1 MSASRATFRAF
12 ALVAFLSAF
21 AVAAPSYAV
30 QRTFVSGKGL
40 DANPCSLA
48 LPCRTFVAAMAQTSE
63 GGEIVV
69 LDSAGYGGVDINKSL
84 SISVPPG
91 IYAGVTVTGPW
102 GISITGATTRVA
114 LRGLTFNSQSGGQM
128 GVSIA
133 QGLSLTI
140 EDCTFSGFSAV
151 AVMLGASGSTA
162 LVRNTTIRDGSGS
175 GISVTTGVDA
185 VLDNVRVVDT
195 GSGAGIALYDGAS
208 AVVRNSVIRGN
219 AVGVDVFVSMAANSR
234 LVVEDSV
241 IATNQTEGVRMHTSD
256 PGARIEASLSRN
268 TITRNAWKG
277 VRASSN
283 GGAAGYLTVNDN
295 LITRNG
301 EEGIYTSVFGGG
313 TLTVL
318 ASNNTVTFNTTGF
331 LSGAGVTFRT
341 RTNNTVENNATD
353 TSGVIT
359 SITAR

>member
-1 MSASRATFRAF
+1 MSASRAALRAF
-12 ALVAFLSAF
+12 ALVAFASAF
-21 AVAAPSYAV
+21 VVAAPSYAV
-30 QRTFVSGKGL
+30 QRTFVSGKGV
-40 DANPCSLA
+40 DANPCSLT

-133 QGLSLTI
+133 QGLSLTV

-151 AVMLGASGSTA
+151 AVMLGATGSTA
-162 LVRNTTIRDGSGS
+162 LVRNTTIRDGSGA
-175 GISVTTGVDA
+175 GISITTGVDA
-185 VLDNVRVVDT
+185 VLDSVRVLDT
-195 GSGAGIALYDGAS
+195 GSGAGIAIYDGGS

-219 AVGVDVFVSMAANSR
+219 AVGIDVFVSMAASSR

-241 IATNQTEGVRMHTSD
+241 IASNQTEGVRMHTSD
-256 PGARIEASLSRN
+256 PGARIEAALFRN
-268 TITRNAWKG
+268 TITHNAWKA

-283 GGAAGYLTVNDN
+283 GGAGHLTVNDN
-295 LITRNG
+295 LITRNA
-301 EEGIYTSVFGGG
+301 EEGIYSSVFGGG

-318 ASNNTVTFNTTGF
+318 ASNNTVTFNSIGF

-359 SITAR
+359 SITAH